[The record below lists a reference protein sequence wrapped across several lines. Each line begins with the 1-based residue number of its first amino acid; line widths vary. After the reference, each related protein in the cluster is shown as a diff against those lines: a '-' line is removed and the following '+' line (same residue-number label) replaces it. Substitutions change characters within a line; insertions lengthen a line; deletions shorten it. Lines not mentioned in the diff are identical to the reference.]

1 MCAFSVRLLVSSQ
14 KLLGSGNVYG
24 FRYCCLG
31 MDSILG
37 KPIAIVSASA
47 KVKWKESVVVCTNI

>member
-24 FRYCCLG
+24 FRYWCLG

-47 KVKWKESVVVCTNI
+47 KVKWKESVVVCTNV